1 MTSFFDTVILPHQ
14 IGAGRR
20 KDKMMNIDAMILIAS
35 PSGRTERIMYD
46 VTTHQDEQLTMTISL
61 ITFGAI
67 IAVRDAED
75 NALLFLDE
83 ADTQDEA
90 HNLGI
95 AWITRREDMQYDES
109 FDVEPDELDE
119 YDDHIAQDLAFNGT
133 DSVYY

>member
-1 MTSFFDTVILPHQ
+1 
-14 IGAGRR
+14 
-20 KDKMMNIDAMILIAS
+20 MNIDTMILIAS

-67 IAVRDAED
+67 VAVRDAED
-75 NALLFLDE
+75 NVLLFLDE
-83 ADTQDEA
+83 ANTQDEA

-95 AWITRREDMQYDES
+95 AWITRREDLQYAES

-119 YDDHIAQDLAFNGT
+119 YNDHIAQDLAFNGT